1 MKLNSTLDRLNT
13 LKCFQHFRNDFKT
26 RLLGLEYFE
35 PLDSLDR
42 LFFDTSS
49 LSISLAD
56 LYLFLLLLLFP
67 DYHNERIQI
76 SCPGPA
82 LRRRHPCRRDR
93 RIQTGSRGKYLSI
106 LVHFCTIV
114 HIGIVYKVALA

>member
-1 MKLNSTLDRLNT
+1 MKVNSTLDRLNT
-13 LKCFQHFRNDFKT
+13 LNFNTLKHFY
-26 RLLGLEYFE
+26 LALEYFE
-35 PLDSLDR
+35 TLDSLDR

-93 RIQTGSRGKYLSI
+93 RIQTGSRGKYI
-106 LVHFCTIV
+106 LVF
-114 HIGIVYKVALA
+114 